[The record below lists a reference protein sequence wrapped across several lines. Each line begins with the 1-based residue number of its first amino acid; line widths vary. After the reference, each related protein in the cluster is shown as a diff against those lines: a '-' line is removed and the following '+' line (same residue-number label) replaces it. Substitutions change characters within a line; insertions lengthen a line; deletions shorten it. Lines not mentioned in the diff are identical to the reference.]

1 MVIVLIRT
9 TVRAD
14 VDRAAYEALN
24 TQMYELVQTLPGFVS
39 AKDFT
44 SSDGDAVSMVTFESL
59 EALRA
64 WREHPDHVIAQHR
77 GKTEMYAS
85 YRVEVCEVVR
95 AYDFALPSV

>member
-1 MVIVLIRT
+1 MIIVLIRT

-14 VDRAAYEALN
+14 VDRSAYEALN
-24 TQMYELVQTLPGFVS
+24 VQMYDLVQTLPGFVS

-44 SSDGDAVSMVTFESL
+44 SSDGDTVSMVTFESL
-59 EALRA
+59 ETLRA

-95 AYDFALPSV
+95 AYDFTAPSV